1 MSSSTKAESAWHVYV
16 LECGDGSLYTGITV
30 NLEDRLTAH
39 NDGTGGKYTRSRLPV
54 RLVYSE
60 AATDR
65 SAASKREASIKKL
78 SRRAKQALIAT
89 FPDR

>member
-1 MSSSTKAESAWHVYV
+1 MSSSTTPEQAWHVYV

-54 RLVYSE
+54 KLVYSE
-60 AATDR
+60 IATDR
-65 SAASKREASIKKL
+65 SAASKREARIKKL
-78 SRRAKQALIAT
+78 SRSAKRALIRT
-89 FPDR
+89 VPDR